1 MLSEDEASGYW
12 GPGVFLNLGPDPTNT
27 PHSITS
33 RVAYWAGGIDTM
45 ERGEPSIIPIKSLSE
60 LSTAVT
66 KAACIQAMHKRG
78 SHDVPLS
85 ATVDFA
91 MLKPLIRGAPA
102 ILKSHLV
109 AKRDEIKKDTEHN
122 EGLGDNTQTAH
133 KQLPTWAD
141 LMHGIV
147 NYSREMGWDDA
158 SAEKQNLKPRG
169 GDHKGGTAGH
179 EVKKRVVPGRQ
190 LGLPVRKVEAYQWIN
205 DNGPYILIP
214 VGPQRQLV
222 KFLID
227 TGAQISL
234 LTQQDAEKLGVRPR
248 RQRVKITGVNG
259 VSVQCQIAKVNLW
272 LPGEKR
278 MSSTR
283 FAIKD
288 HHENILGFDVLN
300 GRTWRLPN
308 GSVWSFGSNID
319 PNPSRNRE
327 AAVRALRAAPAL
339 PESKIT
345 NVPQYPL
352 SAAARNGISEV
363 IADLE
368 KRQIISRTHSPY
380 NSPVWPVRK
389 PDGRWRLTVDYRR
402 LNANTAPLTAA
413 VPNIANLTATL
424 QAAAHPWMAAL
435 DVKDMFFMVPLK
447 EEDKEKFAFT
457 WEGIQYTFNRLPQ
470 GYKHSPTIAHA
481 ALAELLQTV
490 SLPQEVKLYQYIDDI
505 LIGGTSPEK
514 VGEAAAAVW
523 QALNKAEIEIP
534 PGKCQGPTC
543 GQRTLEWPWSQA
555 RVKYTGS
562 MGIHSSKGDLKL
574 STVVMHGTE
583 TYLEN
588 EWSWDKDEA
597 DDKVPRLRGTAGK
610 EIKIG
615 CRMINGSTHEKAP
628 QISVYNITSNQIA
641 KDTKLCASERLDCW
655 YNFTLV
661 QPVFVVC
668 LWAHHRVGLSFTF
681 KIDITEPNTTTS
693 ALSVK
698 DEKIL
703 SPQIS
708 EVGPYVIKNTGQ
720 QQVLFNPSWSLKR
733 VELLVQSNI
742 SAIKP
747 TCSPFLGTSY
757 AGWLAWL
764 HGRTLTSPRR
774 TRRDVTG
781 IIGTGLGVLNSI
793 DAKVLVNKLST
804 TTSDLNKLEH
814 PLRSSLLAL
823 GTNQWLLSGIL
834 PQWERINERD
844 HQLIVDALGVAQTNV
859 IWDNATKFEKEF
871 QSWWYLANF
880 TYDPINNKA
889 TAFVLT
895 IHNASVYTIYPI
907 IALGLN
913 HNGTVL
919 YPLEHRVWAHRN
931 GNKWQTVDV
940 NACVVREQKG
950 FICESNTIK
959 AQDICLDTEQNV
971 CHFEIQPDEAPETVL
986 VYVGKGCVCMR
997 TLCDFI
1003 FVDNVTVDTS
1013 NRSNI
1018 CVCNFTKIVG
1028 YDFNYSAPVTS
1039 YQLLQS
1045 NYTLSRDLLPTPIG
1059 MNLTLVKKLLQHDD
1073 LCQLLE
1079 HIRNNGHKTLITVH
1093 HDAEEI
1099 RHVLERVKKDGEH
1112 HWWETL
1118 LGWSP
1123 TATGV
1128 FNLMLHPVVI
1138 LLTLTLCTLTP
1149 SATPMREGWRELGL
1163 FSLEKRRLRGI
1174 LSMEGAKR
1182 WIQALVP
1189 SDRTRGNGHKR
1200 KHRMFCLNIRK
1211 HFFTV
1216 RVTEHWNRLPR
1227 KAMESPSLEIF
1238 KSCLDMVLG
1247 NRL

>member
-1 MLSEDEASGYW
+1 MLL
-12 GPGVFLNLGPDPTNT
+12 FL
-27 PHSITS
+27 
-33 RVAYWAGGIDTM
+33 A
-45 ERGEPSIIPIKSLSE
+45 
-60 LSTAVT
+60 
-66 KAACIQAMHKRG
+66 
-78 SHDVPLS
+78 
-85 ATVDFA
+85 
-91 MLKPLIRGAPA
+91 
-102 ILKSHLV
+102 
-109 AKRDEIKKDTEHN
+109 
-122 EGLGDNTQTAH
+122 
-133 KQLPTWAD
+133 
-141 LMHGIV
+141 
-147 NYSREMGWDDA
+147 
-158 SAEKQNLKPRG
+158 
-169 GDHKGGTAGH
+169 
-179 EVKKRVVPGRQ
+179 
-190 LGLPVRKVEAYQWIN
+190 
-205 DNGPYILIP
+205 
-214 VGPQRQLV
+214 
-222 KFLID
+222 
-227 TGAQISL
+227 
-234 LTQQDAEKLGVRPR
+234 
-248 RQRVKITGVNG
+248 
-259 VSVQCQIAKVNLW
+259 
-272 LPGEKR
+272 
-278 MSSTR
+278 
-283 FAIKD
+283 
-288 HHENILGFDVLN
+288 
-300 GRTWRLPN
+300 
-308 GSVWSFGSNID
+308 
-319 PNPSRNRE
+319 
-327 AAVRALRAAPAL
+327 
-339 PESKIT
+339 
-345 NVPQYPL
+345 
-352 SAAARNGISEV
+352 
-363 IADLE
+363 
-368 KRQIISRTHSPY
+368 
-380 NSPVWPVRK
+380 
-389 PDGRWRLTVDYRR
+389 
-402 LNANTAPLTAA
+402 
-413 VPNIANLTATL
+413 
-424 QAAAHPWMAAL
+424 
-435 DVKDMFFMVPLK
+435 
-447 EEDKEKFAFT
+447 
-457 WEGIQYTFNRLPQ
+457 
-470 GYKHSPTIAHA
+470 
-481 ALAELLQTV
+481 
-490 SLPQEVKLYQYIDDI
+490 
-505 LIGGTSPEK
+505 
-514 VGEAAAAVW
+514 
-523 QALNKAEIEIP
+523 
-534 PGKCQGPTC
+534 C

-615 CRMINGSTHEKAP
+615 CRMINGSTHEKAS
-628 QISVYNITSNQIA
+628 QISVYNITSKPIA

-681 KIDITEPNTTTS
+681 KIDIIEPSTTS
-693 ALSVK
+693 ALTVK

-733 VELLVQSNI
+733 VELLMQINM

-793 DAKVLVNKLST
+793 DAEVLINKLSA

-823 GTNQWLLSGIL
+823 GTNQWLLSDIL
-834 PQWERINERD
+834 PQWKRINERD

-859 IWDNATKFEKEF
+859 SLALSCIQAQLWMQSMVAAIIREGEEGTLPTEIRKVIWDNATKFEKEF
-871 QSWWYLANF
+871 QSWWYLVNF

-940 NACVVREQKG
+940 NACVVREQQG
-950 FICESNTIK
+950 FICESNTLK

-971 CHFEIQPDEAPETVL
+971 CHFEIRPDEAPETVL
-986 VYVGKGCVCMR
+986 VYIGKGCVCMR

-1028 YDFNYSAPVTS
+1028 CDFNYSAPVTS

-1079 HIRNNGHKTLITVH
+1079 RIRNNGHKTLITVH

-1099 RHVLERVKKDGEH
+1099 HHVLERVKKDGEH

-1138 LLTLTLCTLTP
+1138 LLTLTLVCLLLIIILYIKWTAQGPLSSPARQRAARQDLPLSRDASQGYSSRLRDSLPQQILVKCTLTP
-1149 SATPMREGWRELGL
+1149 STTQGR
-1163 FSLEKRRLRGI
+1163 FRL
-1174 LSMEGAKR
+1174 
-1182 WIQALVP
+1182 
-1189 SDRTRGNGHKR
+1189 D
-1200 KHRMFCLNIRK
+1200 IRK
-1211 HFFTV
+1211 NFFTE
-1216 RVTEHWNRLPR
+1216 RVVKHWNRMPR
-1227 KAMESPSLEIF
+1227 EVVESPSWRYLKDVWMKCLGTWYSGGLGSARLTVGLDDLKGLFQPKRFYDSMILLEDNNID
-1238 KSCLDMVLG
+1238 CLQDKTLCSHLCALRNPFDKLQDYCAIRNQGRKAYTSEMNFTYLKAP
-1247 NRL
+1247 RMPEAAI